1 MLKDGQLYI
10 AHCDNGNINLIG
22 NMANRHGLI
31 AGATG
36 TGKTVTLQVLAE
48 TFSQAGVPCFMADM
62 KGDLSGISQ
71 AGRLSGFIEKRM
83 PEFGIENPQ
92 FAGCPTRFFDVFG
105 EQGFPM
111 RATVSAMGPQLLAR
125 LMELTEVQAGV
136 LNAVFRIADDNN
148 LLLIDLK
155 DLKLMLDFV
164 GKNAAK
170 FTTEYGNIA
179 PASIGAIQRAIL
191 QIESEGGDQFFG
203 EQGFPMRATVSAMGP
218 QLLARLMELT
228 EVQAGV
234 LNAVFRIADDNNLLL
249 IDLKDLKLMLDFV
262 GKNAAKF
269 TTEYGNIAPASIG
282 AIQRSV
288 LQIESEGGDKFF
300 GEPAFDVEDLFAVE
314 NGRGVMNVLA
324 ADKLMLN
331 PKLYSTYLLWL
342 MTELYA
348 KLPEV
353 GDLDLPKFVFF
364 FDEAHMLFDGTS
376 KALVDKIEQVIRL
389 IRSKGVGIYFITQVP
404 SDVPVNVLAQL
415 SNRVQHALRAYTPQ
429 DQKAVRAAA
438 QTFRANPAFK
448 TEDAILDL
456 GTGEALVSFLDEKG
470 APSVVER
477 AKILFPLSQIGAIT
491 PGQRMDIQAAAPAK
505 LKEYEKFF
513 DRESAYEVLTEVNQ
527 KVEEEK
533 EKERKALEKEKE
545 AKAKEKEK
553 KASGKA
559 KKGGIGRTILGTMIA
574 AAATSFARS
583 AGTSIA
589 KSLGGS
595 KKSTTTKKST
605 STSKSSSGSIL
616 GDVVKKATKTA
627 ANTATRKVTTE
638 ILKSILK

>member
-10 AHCDNGNINLIG
+10 AHSDNGNINLIG
-22 NMANRHGLI
+22 KMANRHGLI

-36 TGKTVTLQVLAE
+36 TGKTVTLQVIAE

-71 AGRLSGFIEKRM
+71 PGRLSGFIEKRM
-83 PEFGIENPQ
+83 PEFGIENPE

-164 GKNAAK
+164 GKNAA
-170 FTTEYGNIA
+170 
-179 PASIGAIQRAIL
+179 Q
-191 QIESEGGDQFFG
+191 
-203 EQGFPMRATVSAMGP
+203 
-218 QLLARLMELT
+218 
-228 EVQAGV
+228 
-234 LNAVFRIADDNNLLL
+234 
-249 IDLKDLKLMLDFV
+249 
-262 GKNAAKF
+262 F

-288 LQIESEGGDKFF
+288 LQIESEGGNQFF
-300 GEPAFDVEDLFAVE
+300 GEPAFNVEDLFAVE

-348 KLPEV
+348 NLPEV
-353 GDLDLPKFVFF
+353 GDLELPKFVFF

-438 QTFRANPAFK
+438 QTFRPNPSFK
-448 TEDAILDL
+448 TEEAILDL

-491 PGQRMDIQAAAPAK
+491 PGQRMDIQAAAPKK
-505 LKEYEKFF
+505 LKDYEKFF
-513 DRESAYEVLTEVNQ
+513 DRESAYEVLTEARQ
-527 KVEEEK
+527 KAEEEA
-533 EKERKALEKEKE
+533 EKERKALEKQKEKE

-553 KASGKA
+553 EKKASSKSKKA
-559 KKGGIGRTILGTMIA
+559 GIGRTILGTMIA
-574 AAATSFARS
+574 SAATSFASS
-583 AGTSIA
+583 AGTRIGKSIG
-589 KSLGGS
+589 GGS
-595 KKSTTTKKST
+595 SKKST
-605 STSKSSSGSIL
+605 STAKKSTSTAKKSTSTAKKTNTAA
-616 GDVVKKATKTA
+616 KKAVNTA
-627 ANTATRKVTTE
+627 ARKVTTE
-638 ILKSILK
+638 ILKNIFK